1 MSTDN
6 TNPVAP
12 QAGGSGKLFLGIAIG
27 CGCSLLMALM
37 LAAVLVLFF
46 LNQFRVS
53 RACFVSTPPP
63 TMSLVESSSSCT
75 QDIGIAESGSVE
87 ESVESADS
95 MEYSME

>member
-12 QAGGSGKLFLGIAIG
+12 QAGGSGTLCLGIAIG

-37 LAAVLVLFF
+37 LAAAVLFWC
-46 LNQFRVS
+46 LTPSFR
-53 RACFVSTPPP
+53 
-63 TMSLVESSSSCT
+63 TMSLVESSLSCT
-75 QDIGIAESGSVE
+75 QDIGIAESGSIE

-95 MEYSME
+95 ME